1 MVSASSQENGGKKQR
16 NSQNPLVEG
25 LFLSYESV
33 LKMKKISFTK
43 KIEIVKKGISKDQL
57 ASLKEIFD
65 LEYSMLSKILGVTD
79 RTLYLKKGEEVFN
92 QSVSDRIMA
101 LAELYSSRSRPLNSA
116 GRSHRLF
123 KSRGLFHHWIKS
135 TNRALGDVAPVS
147 LLDTQVGMQEVKNEL
162 HRKES
167 GIF

>member
-101 LAELYSSRSRPLNSA
+101 LAELYSY
-116 GRSHRLF
+116 GYRLF